1 MKSYCDCLGRHPVL
15 KKRSFSPNQNPWVLG
30 QGMVAKLQYKEDKL
44 NHQLPKP
51 KQNPNNFP
59 LHPQPTKI

>member
-44 NHQLPKP
+44 NHQLMEIAKRIIS
-51 KQNPNNFP
+51 QE
-59 LHPQPTKI
+59 LARETQI